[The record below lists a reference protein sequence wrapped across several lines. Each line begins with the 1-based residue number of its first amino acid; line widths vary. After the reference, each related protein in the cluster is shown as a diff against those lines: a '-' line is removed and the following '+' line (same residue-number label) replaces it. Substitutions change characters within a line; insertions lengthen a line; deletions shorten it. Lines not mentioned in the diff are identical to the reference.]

1 MKNLTVMLA
10 CLLFT
15 FSLFGQYD
23 RKGILLSSS
32 LGFSQKQDF
41 SQNIF
46 FIGANNNNN
55 PLPTN
60 TLKTFSIAPE
70 ISYVAN
76 EKFMIGLGYFSRTSE
91 NSFTQSFTGTNQ
103 NGVFTSQVS
112 TSTNKSELSGLTLHL
127 RYSQNIISR
136 LIFSIKF
143 TYFNLKGAD
152 FTDFTD
158 PFGNP
163 NPKNNQR
170 TLAYNFGE
178 ARFSP
183 SIHYFI
189 SQKFG
194 CYIETIGLNL
204 NFSDSRK
211 NNKEI
216 DYNFDLNPN
225 TWRVGLFYF
234 IPTQKAIE

>member
-1 MKNLTVMLA
+1 MKNLTAILA

-23 RKGILLSSS
+23 RKGLLISSS
-32 LGFSQKQDF
+32 LGLSKKQDF
-41 SQNIF
+41 SQAVF
-46 FIGANNNNN
+46 FIGANNNN
-55 PLPTN
+55 PPPTN
-60 TLKTFSIAPE
+60 TAKTFSIAPE

-76 EKFMIGLGYFSRTSE
+76 EKFMIGLGYFSKTSE
-91 NSFTQSFTGTNQ
+91 NMFTQSFVGTNQ
-103 NGVFTSQVS
+103 NGGFVTQTS
-112 TSTNKSELSGLTLHL
+112 TSTNKSDLSGLTLHL
-127 RYSQNIISR
+127 RYSQNIVSR
-136 LIFSIKF
+136 LIFSMKF
-143 TYFNLKGAD
+143 TYFNLKGVD

-170 TLAYNFGE
+170 TLTYDFGE
-178 ARFSP
+178 VRFSP

-204 NFSDSRK
+204 NLTDSRK
-211 NNKEI
+211 TNKDI
-216 DYNFDLNPN
+216 DYNLDLNPS

-234 IPTQKAIE
+234 IPTQKASE